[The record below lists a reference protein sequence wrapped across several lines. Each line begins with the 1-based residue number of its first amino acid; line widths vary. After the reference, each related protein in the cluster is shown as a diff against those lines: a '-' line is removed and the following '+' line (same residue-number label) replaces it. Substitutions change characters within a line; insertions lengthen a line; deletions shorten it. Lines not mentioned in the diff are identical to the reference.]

1 MLVDILV
8 IGFALNCWKETNI
21 SDADL
26 GCRLILR
33 GMHLRSGH
41 RHQTQLIQRPD
52 KWHLEKMCRDDIVQ
66 MDANNSLIEQQ
77 VYREFQILVQ
87 LNHDRDPGS

>member
-1 MLVDILV
+1 
-8 IGFALNCWKETNI
+8 
-21 SDADL
+21 
-26 GCRLILR
+26 
-33 GMHLRSGH
+33 MHLRSGH
-41 RHQTQLIQRPD
+41 HHQTQLTQRPD

-87 LNHDRDPGS
+87 LNHDRDLESLAIPIFRPAPFCDKELAP